1 MIEQLPSAGTVE
13 AALLRPRHRLRMDAD
28 LEARFDRSTVR
39 ARTTRLRH
47 FLAFA
52 LCADILAI
60 ALDTWHGALPL
71 GVAVRLGVVA
81 PALSVGMLLLKS
93 DRPSWQQG
101 LLAGVPVLC
110 GLVSISLIGL
120 LLGGRYAELYLS
132 AAGMAAFFVNAAMPL
147 RFSHAVVLAG
157 ANVTA
162 TFAFAVM
169 VSAPGDLVEILATL
183 GFNAIVIVLTLPM
196 NFGRERG
203 NREVFLHGMRE
214 TLQGRALARANAE
227 LMRLA
232 TTDPLTGLANR
243 RAFDARLERVALT
256 APQDRAWFGV
266 LMVDIDHFKAF
277 NDSAGHSAGDE
288 CLRAVAGTLA
298 AEPSVTDG
306 TVARL
311 GGEEFAILL
320 PGADGDAILVAG
332 EAIRRAV
339 EWQAIQH
346 PGFAD
351 RRHVTV
357 SVGASATRADGN
369 AATGSRTLKRADE
382 ALYAAK
388 ASGRNAVSLARDIV
402 EAAPAAAIAAA

>member
-1 MIEQLPSAGTVE
+1 MTETLPDANTVE
-13 AALLRPRHRLRMDAD
+13 TALSRPRHRLLMGAD

-60 ALDTWHGALPL
+60 ALDAWHGALPL
-71 GVAVRLGVVA
+71 GLVIRLGVVA
-81 PALSVGMLLLKS
+81 PVLLAGLLLLS
-93 DRPSWQQG
+93 PNRPSWQQG
-101 LLAGVPVLC
+101 LLAGFPVLC

-147 RFSHAVVLAG
+147 RFAHAVVLAG
-157 ANVTA
+157 ANVTV
-162 TFAFAVM
+162 TLGLAVAL
-169 VSAPGDLVEILATL
+169 SPPGDLVEIFATL
-183 GFNAIVIVLTLPM
+183 GFNTIVIVLTLPM

-203 NREVFLHGMRE
+203 NRDVFLHGMRE
-214 TLQGRALARANAE
+214 TLQARALAEANAE
-227 LMRLA
+227 LMRLS

-243 RAFDARLERVALT
+243 RAFHARLNQITGAISEGHC
-256 APQDRAWFGV
+256 WFGV

-277 NDSAGHSAGDE
+277 NDSAGHGAGDD

-298 AEPSVTDG
+298 AEPSVSHG

-311 GGEEFAILL
+311 GGEEFAVLL
-320 PGADGDAILVAG
+320 PGADGSAILVAG

-339 EWQAIQH
+339 EERAVPH
-346 PGFAD
+346 PGFGGS
-351 RRHVTV
+351 RPVTV
-357 SVGASATRADGN
+357 SVGASAARTDGN
-369 AATGSRTLKRADE
+369 TATGTRTLKQADD
-382 ALYAAK
+382 ALYVAK
-388 ASGRNAVSLARDIV
+388 ASGRNAVSLAAESTKAVDASV
-402 EAAPAAAIAAA
+402 SQAA